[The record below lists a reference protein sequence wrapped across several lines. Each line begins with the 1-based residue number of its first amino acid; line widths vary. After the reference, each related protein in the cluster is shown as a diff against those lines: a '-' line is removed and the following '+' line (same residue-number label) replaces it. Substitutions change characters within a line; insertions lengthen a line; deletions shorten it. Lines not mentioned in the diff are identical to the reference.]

1 MNRYLVVDGNLHGT
15 GIRGYYEGGYIEPS
29 NLMLPAD
36 LIKSIECW
44 LVSYE
49 REHYNGF
56 ANEINVEKLDQE
68 GRKIALLI
76 KHELSDS
83 IIQYYSAA
91 KLISEDI

>member
-1 MNRYLVVDGNLHGT
+1 MHLYLIVDGNLHGT
-15 GIRGYYEGGYIEPS
+15 GIRDYYEGGYIEPS

-49 REHYNGF
+49 IEHYNGF

-76 KHELSDS
+76 KSVLIDS
-83 IIQYYSAA
+83 KIQYYSAA
-91 KLISEDI
+91 KLIKEDI